1 MMLPKGWLFRL
12 LRAAW
17 ESPLFVHAH
26 WRGLA
31 LKLPL
36 RHPFLVVLGVG
47 FSTPSL
53 NDDDALDLLKKI
65 SPSARASLMQTAVSS
80 KTIHV
85 RALQEICKAQS
96 VAGIHHRPG
105 LDRFLGPCVIRQKSK
120 QPKKFRKGYC
130 NDGQSDFGSGACV
143 RVCLR

>member
-53 NDDDALDLLKKI
+53 NDDDALDLLKCESQLDADSSQLENHSCARITGDMQGSISSWNSSPSRARSISWSLRYQAKKQAAKKI
-65 SPSARASLMQTAVSS
+65 SKRL
-80 KTIHV
+80 
-85 RALQEICKAQS
+85 LQ
-96 VAGIHHRPG
+96 
-105 LDRFLGPCVIRQKSK
+105 
-120 QPKKFRKGYC
+120 
-130 NDGQSDFGSGACV
+130 
-143 RVCLR
+143 